1 MIVASRED
9 IAKQLW
15 LRGETDLARAMLDA
29 DEAVHR
35 RIMELAARPDSGS
48 PGHDRVDDLLVAAA
62 VEVLSGGE
70 RREPVRWR
78 PQPEESLHDF
88 WQQVGSERDQ
98 RSKGEGALGALTDLL
113 GFNSGPVPTVTAQD
127 EFKTLLKNHIGPRL
141 RDLGWRGSGANW
153 LRPHRI
159 HWVLLGWQKSR
170 DSTAA
175 SVEFT
180 GNLSVIAKDAW
191 DAENVP
197 HGRRPERPS
206 PTTSWMVGWER
217 RIGQL
222 IPGTAGD
229 RWWFVRPGD
238 DLEGIAREVVGA
250 MTTYGIPAIDRV
262 LSEAEGQPHLCWYN
276 VGGHNWFE
284 SCNRPADCVQRLPDR
299 DIYRCAEHAQMPT
312 N

>member
-1 MIVASRED
+1 
-9 IAKQLW
+9 
-15 LRGETDLARAMLDA
+15 MLDTDDA
-29 DEAVHR
+29 AHR
-35 RIMELAARPDSGS
+35 RIMELAALPDTGS

-70 RREPVRWR
+70 RREPRRWR
-78 PQPEESLHDF
+78 AQPKDSLHGF
-88 WQQVGSERDQ
+88 WQQVGPERDQ
-98 RSKGEGALGALTDLL
+98 RGRGEDVLGVLTNLLDL
-113 GFNSGPVPTVTAQD
+113 NSGTIPTVTAQE
-127 EFKTLLKNHIGPRL
+127 EFKALMKDHIGPRL

-153 LRPHRI
+153 LRPHRTQ
-159 HWVLLGWQKSR
+159 WVLLGWQKSR

-180 GNLSVIAKDAW
+180 GNLSVVAKDAW

-238 DLEGIAREVVGA
+238 DLEAIAGEVVGA
-250 MTTYGIPAIDRV
+250 VTTYAIPAIERV
-262 LSEAEGQPHLCWYN
+262 LADAESKPHLCWHN
-276 VGGHNWFE
+276 VGGHNWFQP
-284 SCNRPADCVQRLPDR
+284 CNRPADAVQRLTDR
-299 DIYRCAEHAQMPT
+299 DIYRCAEHAPT
-312 N
+312 QTK